1 LENFCKERNIFF
13 NPYQVIERWLL
24 TDIPTKWGMWS
35 NEDMRSKK
43 YEYQYEQ
50 YVTVR
55 ERVER
60 MLVPLSKKY
69 SLKIEN
75 MVTHWVA
82 MQPQVKL
89 PIVWV
94 TKASQLK
101 PLLTKFTN
109 FDTSD
114 LVSDLN
120 SAYLSLQKHVQETYD
135 LSIETYR
142 WLV

>member
-1 LENFCKERNIFF
+1 
-13 NPYQVIERWLL
+13 
-24 TDIPTKWGMWS
+24 MWS

-89 PIVWV
+89 PIV
-94 TKASQLK
+94 
-101 PLLTKFTN
+101 
-109 FDTSD
+109 
-114 LVSDLN
+114 
-120 SAYLSLQKHVQETYD
+120 
-135 LSIETYR
+135 
-142 WLV
+142 